1 MRHAKKRHKLGR
13 THSHRSATLAALA
26 AALILH
32 KRISTTLAKAR
43 AARVFVEPLITR
55 ARTDTTHNRRTVF
68 SRLRDKYATTELFT
82 EVAEAVGERAG
93 GYTRI
98 VRLGPRSGD
107 GAEMAVLEL
116 VDFNESQV
124 ERYGARR
131 RTRRGRRRRRR
142 RRSAEAATEE

>member
-13 THSHRSATLAALA
+13 THSHRSATLAAIA
-26 AALILH
+26 SALILH
-32 KRISTTLAKAR
+32 KRIRTTLAKAK

-55 ARTDTTHNRRTVF
+55 ARLDTMHNRRTVF

-82 EVAEAVGERAG
+82 EVAEAVGDRAG

-98 VRLGPRSGD
+98 VRMGPRGGD

-116 VDFNESQV
+116 VDFNDSEV
-124 ERYGARR
+124 ETYGARR
-131 RTRRGRRRRRR
+131 RTRRGRRSRKKPEP
-142 RRSAEAATEE
+142 AEAG